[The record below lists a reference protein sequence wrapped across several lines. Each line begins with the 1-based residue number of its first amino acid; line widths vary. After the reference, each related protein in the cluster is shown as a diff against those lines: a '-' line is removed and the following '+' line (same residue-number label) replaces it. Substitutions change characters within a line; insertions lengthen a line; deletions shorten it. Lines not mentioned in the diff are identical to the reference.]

1 MSEQILGSAGPA
13 PTSGKGAGGDLVKDT
28 TTQTFVRDVIEPS
41 RTVPVLVDF
50 WAPWCGPCRQL
61 SPIIEKVVHAAKG
74 AVLLVKMNIDDHPA
88 IAGQLGI
95 QSIPAVIAFVN
106 GQPVDG
112 FVGAL
117 PEGQIKAF
125 IERLA
130 GPSGPSGPSDT
141 ERLIAEGEGL
151 LAAGD
156 IGGAAELFAGALKLD
171 PQSIAAIVG
180 LAGCLLETGEIDR
193 ARQTLAMVPDS
204 AASDPRVTAIRARL
218 DLAAQTETL
227 GDSAPLEARIAANP
241 LDHQARFDLAL
252 ILNAKGEREAATDR
266 LLEIMRRDR
275 SWNEEAARKQ
285 LVQFFEAWGPTDEA
299 TLAGRRRLSSVLF
312 S

>member
-1 MSEQILGSAGPA
+1 MSDQLLGTASPPPGN
-13 PTSGKGAGGDLVKDT
+13 GAGDDLIKDT
-28 TTQTFVRDVIEPS
+28 TTQTFAKDVIEAS
-41 RTVPVLVDF
+41 RKVPVLVDF

-61 SPIIEKVVHAAKG
+61 SPIIEKVVRAAKG
-74 AVLLVKMNIDDHPA
+74 AVRLVKMNIDDHPA

-95 QSIPAVIAFVN
+95 QSIPAVIAFAN

-117 PEGQIKAF
+117 PEGQVKAF

-130 GPSGPSGPSDT
+130 GPSGPSDT
-141 ERLIAEGEGL
+141 EQLVAEAEGL

-156 IGGAAELFAGALKLD
+156 LGGAAELFAAALKLD
-171 PQSIAAIVG
+171 PQSIPAIAG
-180 LAGCLLETGEIDR
+180 LARCLLETGEIDR
-193 ARQTLAMVPDS
+193 ARQTLAMVPAS
-204 AASDPRVTAIRARL
+204 AASDPRVSAIRARL
-218 DLAAQTETL
+218 DLAAQTEAL
-227 GDSAPLEARIAANP
+227 GDAGPLEARISANP
-241 LDHQARFDLAL
+241 ADHQARFDLAL
-252 ILNAKGEREAATDR
+252 ILNGRGDREAATDH

-285 LVQFFEAWGPTDEA
+285 LVQFFEAWGPMDEA
-299 TLAGRRRLSSVLF
+299 TLAGRRRLSSILF

>member
-1 MSEQILGSAGPA
+1 MSDQILGTAGPA
-13 PTSGKGAGGDLVKDT
+13 PSAGNGAGDELIRDT
-28 TTQTFVRDVIEPS
+28 TTQTFAKDVIEPS
-41 RTVPVLVDF
+41 RRVPVLVDF

-61 SPIIEKVVHAAKG
+61 SPIIEKAVRAAKG
-74 AVLLVKMNIDDHPA
+74 AVRLVKMNIDDHPA

-95 QSIPAVIAFVN
+95 QSIPAVIAFAN

-117 PEGQIKAF
+117 PEAQIKAF

-130 GPSGPSGPSDT
+130 GPSGPSEG
-141 ERLIAEGEGL
+141 EQLIAEAESL

-156 IGGAAELFAGALKLD
+156 LGGAAEIFAAALKLD
-171 PQSIAAIVG
+171 PQSVPAIAG
-180 LAGCLLETGEIDR
+180 LASCFLETGEIDR
-193 ARQTLAMVPDS
+193 ARQTLAMLPAS
-204 AASDPRVTAIRARL
+204 AASDPRVSAVRARL
-218 DLAAQTETL
+218 EVAAQTEAL
-227 GDSAPLEARIAANP
+227 GDSAPLEARISANP
-241 LDHQARFDLAL
+241 ADHQAHFDLAL
-252 ILNAKGEREAATDR
+252 VLNARGDREGATDH

-285 LVQFFEAWGPTDEA
+285 LVQFFEAWGPMDEA
-299 TLAGRRRLSSVLF
+299 TLAGRRRLSSILF

>member
-1 MSEQILGSAGPA
+1 MSDQLLGTANPA
-13 PTSGKGAGGDLVKDT
+13 PSPGAGDELVMDT
-28 TTQTFVRDVIEPS
+28 TTQTFARDVIEPS
-41 RTVPVLVDF
+41 RRVPVLVDF

-61 SPIIEKVVHAAKG
+61 SPIIEKVVRAASG
-74 AVLLVKMNIDDHPA
+74 AVRLVKMNIDDHPA

-130 GPSGPSGPSDT
+130 GPSGPSEG
-141 ERLIAEGEGL
+141 EELIAEAESL

-156 IGGAAELFAGALKLD
+156 LGAAAELFAGALKLD
-171 PQSIAAIVG
+171 PQSIPAIAG
-180 LAGCLLETGEIDR
+180 LASCLLETGEIDR
-193 ARQTLAMVPDS
+193 ARQTLAMVPAS
-204 AASDPRVTAIRARL
+204 AASDPRVSAVRARL
-218 DLAAQTETL
+218 ELAAQTETL
-227 GDSAPLEARIAANP
+227 GDSAPLEARISANP
-241 LDHQARFDLAL
+241 ADHQARFELAL
-252 ILNAKGEREAATDR
+252 ILNARGDREAATDH

-275 SWNEEAARKQ
+275 SWNEEAARRQ
-285 LVQFFEAWGPTDEA
+285 LVQFFEAWGPMDEA
-299 TLAGRRRLSSVLF
+299 TLAGRRRLSSILF